1 MKVRMDFISNSSS
14 CSFIVEEPKQFV
26 KFILAEFDVDSL
38 SEELDKISMRIYAN
52 ESSKDIFMKIVD
64 NVENAFYWNNEVSAY
79 VTFNELASFDDD
91 FLDCITHIEFECDNY
106 DNEEVAK
113 LSILKRALKN
123 ASIKVGGSSEHDL
136 LFEDENDDKPSPMM
150 KLCALAFGNVA
161 K

>member
-26 KFILAEFDVDSL
+26 KFILAEFDIDSL

-52 ESSKDIFMKIVD
+52 ESSKDVFMKMD
-64 NVENAFYWNNEVSAY
+64 GAFCWNNEVLVY
-79 VTFNELASFDDD
+79 VTFNELTSFDDD

-113 LSILKRALKN
+113 LSILKKALKN
-123 ASIKVGGSSEHDL
+123 AGIKVGGLSDHDL